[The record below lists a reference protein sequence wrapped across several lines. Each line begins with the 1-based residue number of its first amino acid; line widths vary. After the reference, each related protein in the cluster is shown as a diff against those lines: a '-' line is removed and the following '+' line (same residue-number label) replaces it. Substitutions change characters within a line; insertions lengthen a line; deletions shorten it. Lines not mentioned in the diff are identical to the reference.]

1 MELRAIRTDSD
12 LDMALAEIEQYFDA
26 RPEQGTAKEDRFDIL
41 TDLINAYESREYPIE
56 ELT

>member
-1 MELRAIRTDSD
+1 MELCAIRTDSD

-26 RPEQGTAKEDRFDIL
+26 PPEQGTAKADRFDIL